1 MNDKFE
7 KWYQSQTHHEILNNP
22 TVWQFVSSAFEA
34 GQISQSTQQTDY
46 ATIAGLEASVGH
58 LSQMVDEL
66 RLLLGTSMDAMK
78 KVEQSGSPIDESHGN
93 VNCCVPYEHWS
104 NFVDA
109 RAKLLY
115 AIKHG
120 PHSGMLNTQLAQ
132 KFEVQS

>member
-1 MNDKFE
+1 MSAKFE
-7 KWYQSQTHHEILNNP
+7 NWYSSQPHHEALNDP
-22 TVWQFVSSAFEA
+22 TVLQFAFDAFKA

-78 KVEQSGSPIDESHGN
+78 EVEQNGCPIDESDGN
-93 VNCCVPYEHWS
+93 VDCRVPYEQWA
-104 NFVDA
+104 NFVDS

-115 AIKHG
+115 AIKHS

-132 KFEVQS
+132 KSEVQS

>member
-1 MNDKFE
+1 MNTKFE
-7 KWYQSQTHHEILNNP
+7 NWYQSQPHHEVMNDP
-22 TVWQFVSSAFEA
+22 TVWQFAFDAFKA

-78 KVEQSGSPIDESHGN
+78 EVEQNGSPIDESHGN
-93 VNCCVPYEHWS
+93 VDCCVPYGRWAK
-104 NFVDA
+104 FVDA

-115 AIKHG
+115 AIRNSAHHG
-120 PHSGMLNTQLAQ
+120 LLETPLSSQT
-132 KFEVQS
+132 EEQS